1 MQEFY
6 LYILTLAITVFFLN
20 TGFAYGNN
28 GNIAQQTEQNL
39 LLIEYL
45 AQYSEKPKN
54 YRRDPK
60 EPLFNGYFIKG
71 SKNHDEVMYE
81 YNFPLLDKKESKL
94 KLTFYPVNFSA
105 SIGQFGVHNS
115 CFAREDN
122 DSYSIKSN
130 DESYL
135 LTNMNKDGFF
145 YKKQDDTCTF
155 GVDYNY
161 LVNLSSEIGAKIAMF
176 LVQELQNQNCD
187 SYVNRV
193 RAALNF
199 VQYIPYGQPD
209 FDAGE
214 YSYFEISLPHETIA
228 ISYADCDSKS
238 ILFASILKSLI
249 KLENIVLVDCNSQGV
264 AHMIVGVSNMPF
276 SGQWADY
283 KGKKYL
289 LLETTTP
296 ISLESH
302 GQITNYNDISVREL
316 T

>member
-1 MQEFY
+1 MQEIY
-6 LYILTLAITVFFLN
+6 LYILTLVLTVFFLN

-60 EPLFNGYFIKG
+60 EPLFNGYILKG

-81 YNFPLLDKKESKL
+81 YNFPLLDKKESTL

-105 SIGQFGVHNS
+105 SIGEFGVHNS
-115 CFAREDN
+115 CFAREDS

-145 YKKQDDTCTF
+145 YRKQGDTSTF

-193 RAALNF
+193 RATLNF

-264 AHMIVGVSNMPF
+264 AHMIVGVSNLPF
-276 SGQWADY
+276 SGQWVDY
-283 KGKKYL
+283 NGKNYL

-302 GQITNYNDISVREL
+302 VQMTNYSEIRVTEL

>member
-1 MQEFY
+1 
-6 LYILTLAITVFFLN
+6 
-20 TGFAYGNN
+20 
-28 GNIAQQTEQNL
+28 
-39 LLIEYL
+39 
-45 AQYSEKPKN
+45 
-54 YRRDPK
+54 
-60 EPLFNGYFIKG
+60 
-71 SKNHDEVMYE
+71 
-81 YNFPLLDKKESKL
+81 
-94 KLTFYPVNFSA
+94 
-105 SIGQFGVHNS
+105 
-115 CFAREDN
+115 
-122 DSYSIKSN
+122 
-130 DESYL
+130 
-135 LTNMNKDGFF
+135 
-145 YKKQDDTCTF
+145 
-155 GVDYNY
+155 
-161 LVNLSSEIGAKIAMF
+161 MF

-264 AHMIVGVSNMPF
+264 AHMIVGVSNLPF
-276 SGQWADY
+276 SGQWTDY
-283 KGKKYL
+283 KGKNYL

-302 GQITNYNDISVREL
+302 AQMTNYSDIEVREL

>member
-6 LYILTLAITVFFLN
+6 LYILTLVLTVFFLN
-20 TGFAYGNN
+20 TGFAYGNK
-28 GNIAQQTEQNL
+28 GNITQQTEQNI

-54 YRRDPK
+54 YRREPK
-60 EPLFNGYFIKG
+60 QPNFHGYVLKG
-71 SKNHDEVMYE
+71 LKNHDEVIYE
-81 YNFPLLDKKESKL
+81 YNFPLLDKKESTL

-105 SIGQFGVHNS
+105 TLDQFGVHNS
-115 CFAREDN
+115 CYAREDT
-122 DSYSIKSN
+122 DSYSIKSS

-135 LTNMNKDGFF
+135 IENMNKDGFF
-145 YKKQDDTCTF
+145 FRKHGETFSF

-161 LVNLSSEIGAKIAMF
+161 LVQLSSEIGAKIAMF
-176 LVQELQNQNCD
+176 LVQELQEQSSDNY
-187 SYVNRV
+187 SNRV

-214 YSYFEISLPHETIA
+214 YGYFEISLPHETIA

-238 ILFASILKSLI
+238 ILFASILKSMI
-249 KLENIVLVDCNSQGV
+249 KLENIVLVDCTSDGV
-264 AHMIVGVSNMPF
+264 AHMIVGVSNLPF
-276 SGQWADY
+276 SGQWTEY
-283 KGKKYL
+283 KGKNYL

-302 GQITNYNDISVREL
+302 VQMTNYTDISVTEL